1 VWSSIQRRESLAI
14 ELKFDNHHSTRLL
27 SVILLSF
34 FAVILGVDDFSIF
47 EEGGVEIG
55 GFFGLA
61 VEPETRGYLRRHCVE
76 DGLVD

>member
-1 VWSSIQRRESLAI
+1 M
-14 ELKFDNHHSTRLL
+14 
-27 SVILLSF
+27 
-34 FAVILGVDDFSIF
+34 DDFSTF

-61 VEPETRGYLRRHCVE
+61 VEPETRGDLRRHCVE